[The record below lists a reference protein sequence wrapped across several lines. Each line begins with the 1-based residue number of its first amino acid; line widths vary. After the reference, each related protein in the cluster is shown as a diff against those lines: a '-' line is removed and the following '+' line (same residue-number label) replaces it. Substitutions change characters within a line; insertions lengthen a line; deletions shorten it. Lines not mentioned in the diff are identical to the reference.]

1 MNTWIARQWNSL
13 KSHGKETAAIVL
25 AVTLA
30 LGTYSFLKPAAAS
43 ASTSSS
49 PAPAAAALDEN
60 SVSALLALDH
70 AMETLASHVTPAVVN
85 VTVAA
90 HGKHQQVSEDD
101 DQNPFEKF
109 FGQQFGQQGPMM
121 RQGPQIEHGLGSGII
136 ISPDGYIVTNNHVID
151 GAVDIRVTMT

>member
-13 KSHGKETAAIVL
+13 KSHGKTTAAIVL

-43 ASTSSS
+43 ASSSA
-49 PAPAAAALDEN
+49 PAPAAAPLDEN
-60 SVSALLALDH
+60 SVSAILALDH

-90 HGKHQQVSEDD
+90 RGKHQQASEDD
-101 DQNPFEKF
+101 DQN
-109 FGQQFGQQGPMM
+109 
-121 RQGPQIEHGLGSGII
+121 
-136 ISPDGYIVTNNHVID
+136 
-151 GAVDIRVTMT
+151 

>member
-13 KSHGKETAAIVL
+13 KSHGKATAAIVL

-49 PAPAAAALDEN
+49 PAPAAAPLDEN

-70 AMETLASHVTPAVVN
+70 AMETLAAHVTPAVVN

-90 HGKHQQVSEDD
+90 RGKHQQASEGDD
-101 DQNPFEKF
+101 ENPFEKF
-109 FGQQFGQQGPMM
+109 FGQQFGQQFGPMG
-121 RQGPQIEHGLGSGII
+121 RQAPQIEHGLGSGII

-151 GAVDIRVTMT
+151 GAVDIRVTM